1 MRDHLIQRRAVMAGL
16 VSSFIA
22 GCATM
27 PEDGEATLIKPVKVR
42 RDRILK
48 SVVGLRPHRD
58 GGFRLETAP
67 LQGKMLIHNY
77 GHGGDGVSLSHGSAS
92 VAAEM
97 AHATGARNT
106 AILGAGV
113 MGLTTAHLLA
123 GWGHKIT
130 IFAADMPP
138 NTTSNIAGALII
150 VPNDFGRS
158 NPIKEI
164 LDQDARVSK
173 ISTQVWDSMVDR
185 RGYGVKRIDSYHL
198 NGLGAGANLSPEK
211 QFLGRSIRRHR
222 SRVMVDPNIY
232 LAALVRDLKSA
243 GVTFESRRF
252 TSASDIEALPHKT
265 IVNCTGLGGG
275 QLFLDKNVV
284 PIRGQLTLL
293 KPQPEIDYAYL
304 ARDPNWLLYM
314 FPRQTSI
321 VLGGTRE
328 RGRTHMSIDEDTVER
343 MLRSHGEMA
352 GHAGRPILKVA

>member
-1 MRDHLIQRRAVMAGL
+1 MQRRQFITATAAGL
-16 VSSFIA
+16 LTA
-22 GCATM
+22 CATR
-27 PEDGEATLIKPVKVR
+27 PGLETEGNTLPVKVR

-58 GGFRLETAP
+58 GGFRLETSP
-67 LQGKMLIHNY
+67 FQDKTLIHNY
-77 GHGGDGVSLSHGSAS
+77 GHGGDGVSLSHGSGR

-97 AHATGARNT
+97 AHATGVRNT
-106 AILGAGV
+106 AIIGAGV
-113 MGLTTAHLLA
+113 MGLTTARLLA
-123 GWGHKIT
+123 GWGHDVT

-150 VPNDFGRS
+150 VPNDFDRP
-158 NPIKEI
+158 NPTNAMVQ
-164 LDQDARVSK
+164 QDARVRT
-173 ISTQVWDSMVDR
+173 ISTDIWDSMVDR
-185 RGYGVKRIDSYHL
+185 RGYGVKRIDSYRL
-198 NGLGAGANLSPEK
+198 NGLGSGANLSPDK

-232 LAALVRDLKSA
+232 LAALVRDLQNA
-243 GVTFESRRF
+243 GGTFKTRRF
-252 TSASDIEALPHKT
+252 TSASEIEALPQKT
-265 IVNCTGLGGG
+265 IVNCTGLGAGR
-275 QLFLDKNVV
+275 LFLDDNVV

-304 ARDPNWLLYM
+304 AHDPNWLLYM

-328 RGRTHMSIDEDTVER
+328 RGKTHMSIDEATVDR

-352 GHAGRPILKVA
+352 GHVNWPLLNVA